1 MINSNI
7 INEKELNVIRHAD
20 ELHKVVI
27 DVKHSKPNATI
38 IKEALLL
45 KIEKDFKKADSD
57 LILKVLDSYENF
69 EKEFLKKPRFKKSKE
84 ELKNE
89 LYSKLINK
97 IRTTRSWK
105 YSSEY
110 YKMPN
115 NMYITDDNN
124 NIFLNVPII
133 LGANFINSYLTNIP
147 KEKYENLLKK
157 DGFLDSYV
165 RYRYIPKL
173 NKVIERCKGYWGDDI
188 NPSIS
193 EPSLEDTGYKFVIS
207 FPIKVCNETIKD
219 KDLLI
224 YAKFLNE
231 IKINL

>member
-7 INEKELNVIRHAD
+7 INEKGLNVIRHAD

-173 NKVIERCKGYWGDDI
+173 NKVIERCKGYWG
-188 NPSIS
+188 
-193 EPSLEDTGYKFVIS
+193 
-207 FPIKVCNETIKD
+207 
-219 KDLLI
+219 
-224 YAKFLNE
+224 
-231 IKINL
+231 